1 MPRSLTELL
10 QKRTVIFD
18 GAMGTEL
25 YNHNHFVNVCFEELC
40 VREPKVVARV
50 HQANKDAGADVL
62 TTNSFGA
69 NRYKLADYLLA
80 ERTVE
85 LVSAAAKLAREIA
98 GEELLVAGSV
108 GPLGRHSTGGAL
120 SAAEAEGAFREV
132 IAALMA
138 NGADF
143 IIFETF
149 GRSRDLVHAVKA
161 ARDCGAPFIP
171 CMAFGNIE
179 ASMGGETI
187 NDFFASVLGP
197 ADATSGD
204 LAGAVDWKQAG
215 AAPLM
220 LGFNCSV
227 GPRQMLDF
235 LEDWLPRSP
244 LPVLAMP
251 NAGVPQRVSD
261 RMIYMTSPEYFASY
275 AKRFVELGAKAVGG
289 CCGTGPKHIAEASRV
304 LKAQDRISDLT
315 DEAIHISV
323 QPAEQG
329 PVSPP
334 LAPAVPLGDRSK
346 FGKALAEGRWVT
358 SVEITPPLGYDL
370 AKTIERA
377 KLCAKAGVDAI
388 NIPDGPR
395 ASSRVSPVIT
405 ALRIQNEAGIEAVLH
420 VTCRDRNVI
429 GVQSDLLGCAAAGI
443 HNLLVVTGDPPKL
456 GDYPNATAVF
466 DMDSIGLTRAVHRLN
481 GGLDIGGK
489 PVNPQTRF
497 VAGVGADP
505 TNLDLEKEIDRFYKK
520 AEAGAE
526 FAITQPVYDA
536 EALILFL
543 ERIRNTGVRVI
554 AGIWPLASYNNALF
568 LNNEVP
574 GVSIPEPI
582 MERMRTA
589 PDKEAARRIG
599 IETAREI
606 LAMVRPYVAGVQVSA
621 PFGNI
626 ETALAVLRD

>member
-1 MPRSLTELL
+1 MPRSLTDLL

-25 YNHNHFVNVCFEELC
+25 YNHNQFVNVCFEELC
-40 VREPKVVARV
+40 VREPKLVARV

-85 LVSAAAKLAREIA
+85 LASAAAKLAREVA
-98 GEELLVAGSV
+98 GGELLVAGSV

-120 SAAEAEGAFREV
+120 SPAEAEGAFREV
-132 IAALMA
+132 ITALMA

-187 NDFFASVLGP
+187 KDFFASVLAPSG
-197 ADATSGD
+197 ATAGD
-204 LAGAVDWKQAG
+204 LAG

-235 LEDWLPRSP
+235 LEDWLPHSP

-289 CCGTGPKHIAEASRV
+289 CCGTGSRHIAEAARA
-304 LKAQDRISDLT
+304 LK
-315 DEAIHISV
+315 AIHISV
-323 QPAEQG
+323 QPVNQV

-334 LAPAVPLGDRSK
+334 LTPAVPLGDRSI

-370 AKTIERA
+370 TKTIERA
-377 KLCAKAGVDAI
+377 KLCAQAGVDAI

-443 HNLLVVTGDPPKL
+443 NNLLIVTGDPPKL

-574 GVSIPEPI
+574 GVSIPESI
-582 MERMRTA
+582 MERMRAA

-606 LAMVRPYVAGVQVSA
+606 LALVRPYIAGVQVSA

>member
-1 MPRSLTELL
+1 
-10 QKRTVIFD
+10 
-18 GAMGTEL
+18 
-25 YNHNHFVNVCFEELC
+25 
-40 VREPKVVARV
+40 
-50 HQANKDAGADVL
+50 
-62 TTNSFGA
+62 
-69 NRYKLADYLLA
+69 
-80 ERTVE
+80 
-85 LVSAAAKLAREIA
+85 
-98 GEELLVAGSV
+98 
-108 GPLGRHSTGGAL
+108 
-120 SAAEAEGAFREV
+120 
-132 IAALMA
+132 
-138 NGADF
+138 
-143 IIFETF
+143 
-149 GRSRDLVHAVKA
+149 
-161 ARDCGAPFIP
+161 
-171 CMAFGNIE
+171 
-179 ASMGGETI
+179 
-187 NDFFASVLGP
+187 
-197 ADATSGD
+197 
-204 LAGAVDWKQAG
+204 
-215 AAPLM
+215 
-220 LGFNCSV
+220 
-227 GPRQMLDF
+227 
-235 LEDWLPRSP
+235 
-244 LPVLAMP
+244 
-251 NAGVPQRVSD
+251 
-261 RMIYMTSPEYFASY
+261 
-275 AKRFVELGAKAVGG
+275 
-289 CCGTGPKHIAEASRV
+289 
-304 LKAQDRISDLT
+304 
-315 DEAIHISV
+315 
-323 QPAEQG
+323 
-329 PVSPP
+329 
-334 LAPAVPLGDRSK
+334 
-346 FGKALAEGRWVT
+346 VT

-377 KLCAKAGVDAI
+377 RLCAQAGVDAI

-574 GVSIPEPI
+574 GVSIPESI
-582 MERMRTA
+582 MERMRAA

-606 LAMVRPYVAGVQVSA
+606 LALVRPYIAGVQVSA